1 MADEKTKRGPQDRS
15 RINLNEDYELLYWT
29 KEFGVSEDMLRDTV
43 HLYGNS
49 VDAVRKALK
58 DGRR

>member
-1 MADEKTKRGPQDRS
+1 MADDKTKRGPHDRS
-15 RINLNEDYELLYWT
+15 RINVNEDYELIYWA

-43 HLYGNS
+43 QLHGNS

-58 DGRR
+58 DGRP